1 MKVKPRFLIQLGI
14 LWIIL
19 GAFLSAPYWLSA
31 LRTMA
36 TTQTAATPD
45 TSAPVNTDKPRLSG
59 TPARI
64 AFPGLSIDK
73 ALLPGTYD
81 EKSRAWSLADY
92 EAQYATV
99 TPEPNNQTG
108 NTFIY
113 GHNNMNVFGKLLDA
127 TPGIEAIITTTNGH
141 TFRYRL
147 ETITD
152 VQPNDLSFLADH
164 KSPIL
169 TVQTCSGLWSESRR
183 MFVFTFVEAT

>member
-1 MKVKPRFLIQLGI
+1 MKVKSRFLIQLGI
-14 LWIIL
+14 LWIVL
-19 GAFLSAPYWLSA
+19 GAFLSAPYWLTA
-31 LRTMA
+31 LRT
-36 TTQTAATPD
+36 TTAIQVAAAPD
-45 TSAPVNTDKPRLSG
+45 TSAQINTDKPRISG

-64 AFPGLSIDK
+64 AFPSLGVDK
-73 ALLPGTYD
+73 ALLAGTYD
-81 EKSRAWSLADY
+81 EKSRTWSLADY
-92 EAQYATV
+92 EAQYAVV

-127 TPGIEAIITTTNGH
+127 QPGTEAIITTTNGH

-183 MFVFTFVEAT
+183 MFVFAFVEAT